1 MPYQLLTREDVEGVA
16 VITLNRPEQR
26 NALNTPLR
34 EELISLVEDL
44 TENDDIKAAVLTG
57 AGSVFCAGFDLK
69 EFAEGDMDQILSQ
82 SILYHRKFYT
92 FTKPVIAAI
101 NGHAMAGGMD
111 LALMCDLRVCVET
124 ANFGQPQVKMGI
136 PAAFDLVRTVIPEAI
151 AREICLT
158 GRRMNAEEA
167 LKIGLVNRVVPAE
180 KLMDEAMALAREV
193 AESAGSQAM
202 KEAFIKIQPELFA

>member
-16 VITLNRPEQR
+16 VIALNRPEQR

-57 AGSVFCAGFDLK
+57 TGSVFCAGFDLK

-82 SILYHRKFYT
+82 SVFYHRKFYT

-111 LALMCDLRVCVET
+111 LALMCDLRVSVET

-158 GRRMNAEEA
+158 GRRINAEEA
-167 LKIGLVNRVVPAE
+167 LKIGLVNRVVPVE

-193 AESAGSQAM
+193 AESSGSQAM
-202 KEAFIKIQPELFA
+202 KEAFIKMQPELFA

>member
-1 MPYQLLTREDVEGVA
+1 MPYQLLTREDIEGVA
-16 VITLNRPEQR
+16 VIALNRPEQR

-34 EELISLVEDL
+34 EELIRLVEDL
-44 TENDDIKAAVLTG
+44 TENEDIKAAVLTG
-57 AGSVFCAGFDLK
+57 TGSVFCAGFDLK
-69 EFAEGDMDQILSQ
+69 EFAEGDMDQILAQ
-82 SILYHRKFYT
+82 SVLYHRKFYT

-111 LALMCDLRVCVET
+111 LALMCDLRVSVET

-151 AREICLT
+151 ARELCLT
-158 GRRMNAEEA
+158 GRRVNAEEA
-167 LKIGLVNRVVPAE
+167 LKIGLVNRIVPAE

-202 KEAFIKIQPELFA
+202 KEAIIKTQPDLFA

>member
-16 VITLNRPEQR
+16 VIALNRPEQR

-57 AGSVFCAGFDLK
+57 TGSVFCAGFDLK

-111 LALMCDLRVCVET
+111 LALMCDLRVSVET

-158 GRRMNAEEA
+158 GRRIKAEEA

-180 KLMDEAMALAREV
+180 KLMDEAMALAHEV

-202 KEAFIKIQPELFA
+202 KEAFIKMQPELFA

>member
-16 VITLNRPEQR
+16 VIALNRPEQR

-57 AGSVFCAGFDLK
+57 TGSVFCAGFDLK
-69 EFAEGDMDQILSQ
+69 EFAEGDMDQILAQ
-82 SILYHRKFYT
+82 SVLYHRKFYT
-92 FTKPVIAAI
+92 FTKPVIAAV

-111 LALMCDLRVCVET
+111 LALMCDLRVSVET

-136 PAAFDLVRTVIPEAI
+136 PAAFDLIRTVIPEAI
-151 AREICLT
+151 ARELCLT

-202 KEAFIKIQPELFA
+202 KEAFIKMQPELFA

>member
-16 VITLNRPEQR
+16 VIALNRPEQR

-57 AGSVFCAGFDLK
+57 TGSVFCAGFDLK
-69 EFAEGDMDQILSQ
+69 EFAEGDMDQILAQ
-82 SILYHRKFYT
+82 SVLYHRKFYT
-92 FTKPVIAAI
+92 FTKPVIAAV

-111 LALMCDLRVCVET
+111 LALMCDLRVSVET

-158 GRRMNAEEA
+158 GRRINAEEA

-202 KEAFIKIQPELFA
+202 KEAFIKMQPELFA